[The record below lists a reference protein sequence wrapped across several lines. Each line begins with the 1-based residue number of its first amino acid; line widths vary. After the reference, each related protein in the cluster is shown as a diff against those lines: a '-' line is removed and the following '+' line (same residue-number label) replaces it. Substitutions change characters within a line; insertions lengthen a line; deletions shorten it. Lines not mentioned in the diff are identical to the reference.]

1 MRVIGTVLGSC
12 AYMEHQHL
20 HWELQKCIFYFE
32 KHTIIPLNLV
42 KIIGFRGV
50 CYSACRDIVY
60 CIGHR
65 QSFITVF
72 IKQFY
77 FAMLRDSLVMPS
89 RRVQNVCK
97 DFQSIKITVTVKNGR
112 YDFSISGLKPSIVP
126 LSDEKLMPM
135 AIIVRLSAA

>member
-1 MRVIGTVLGSC
+1 M
-12 AYMEHQHL
+12 L
-20 HWELQKCIFYFE
+20 HGVKC
-32 KHTIIPLNLV
+32 TL
-42 KIIGFRGV
+42 RGV
-50 CYSACRDIVY
+50 KYISHGVKCTLHAVGYNSDRLSADF
-60 CIGHR
+60 CIGYR

-77 FAMLRDSLVMPS
+77 FAILRDGLVMPS

-97 DFQSIKITVTVKNGR
+97 DFQGIKIAVTRNSVTVKNGR

>member
-1 MRVIGTVLGSC
+1 M
-12 AYMEHQHL
+12 L
-20 HWELQKCIFYFE
+20 HGVKCTLRDVKRIF
-32 KHTIIPLNLV
+32 HAV
-42 KIIGFRGV
+42 KRTLHAV
-50 CYSACRDIVY
+50 VYTSDRLSADF
-60 CIGHR
+60 CIGYR

-77 FAMLRDSLVMPS
+77 FAILRDGLVMPS
-89 RRVQNVCK
+89 RRVLNVCK
-97 DFQSIKITVTVKNGR
+97 DFQSIKIAVTVKNGR